1 MATNKTLEAANLWQI
16 ERAKFEKEHPD
27 LSVLLHRVE
36 EQLHSNILASVI
48 MLNDISYTIRE
59 AERKAKVEASAPA
72 KKGSVVAG
80 PTS

>member
-27 LSVLLHRVE
+27 LSVMLYRVE

-48 MLNDISYTIRE
+48 MLNDIAYTIRE
-59 AERKAKVEASAPA
+59 AERKAEEKTSAPD
-72 KKGSVVAG
+72 KKGGA
-80 PTS
+80 